1 MNHFYRWSLQRV
13 TFVSSSH
20 VNHNCSCVIT
30 EAVFFVTCELSDG
43 WLIKWTSPSSLMVH
57 RPLGQSSELQVRFC
71 SVSVGSVGCS
81 LKPEPPWRRS
91 GATLLIGKSSCW
103 LPAEVIHWTDLKFF
117 VWLIYIIYKLKHINR
132 EGIQLYFIVFY
143 LFIFPYLFVSWCLL
157 SKIPSA
163 PEKHIVSGSSQDL
176 QVT

>member
-20 VNHNCSCVIT
+20 VNYNCFLRYHRSCLLCHMWT
-30 EAVFFVTCELSDG
+30 KWWMTD
-43 WLIKWTSPSSLMVH
+43 KWTSTSSLMVH
-57 RPLGQSSELQVRFC
+57 HPLGQSSELQVGFC

-81 LKPEPPWRRS
+81 LTPEPPWRRS

-103 LPAEVIHWTDLKFF
+103 LPAEVIHWTDLKIF